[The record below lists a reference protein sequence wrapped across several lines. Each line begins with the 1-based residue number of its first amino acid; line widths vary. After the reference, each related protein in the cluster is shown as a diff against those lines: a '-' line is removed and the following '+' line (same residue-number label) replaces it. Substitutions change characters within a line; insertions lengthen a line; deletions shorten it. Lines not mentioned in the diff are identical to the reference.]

1 MQNEYVC
8 HNLDCPANIKL
19 KKELNCPA
27 LKEYY
32 GKTQKEINKQ
42 KLLNQEFNKMWNNTL
57 TIILGLSIVYVS
69 CAFYIIYDKLIK

>member
-1 MQNEYVC
+1 MKCPDCGEQLSKIGYMQNEYVC

-42 KLLNQEFNKMWNNTL
+42 KLLN
-57 TIILGLSIVYVS
+57 
-69 CAFYIIYDKLIK
+69 